1 MLHTNQYQALLG
13 KLDST
18 CQNKETK
25 LQLLLW
31 KTFKLKIAVFRK
43 FDELQE
49 NSRETTE
56 KLAERLKLFLK
67 IK

>member
-1 MLHTNQYQALLG
+1 MLHTNQCQALLG
-13 KLDST
+13 KLDSA

-31 KTFKLKIAVFRK
+31 ETFELERAVFRK

-49 NSRETTE
+49 NSGDKT
-56 KLAERLKLFLK
+56 
-67 IK
+67 